1 VGFAGQ
7 LGCSGWEGGRGLS
20 LVVVDFSGH
29 YQEVPV
35 TGKDRVRFRA
45 WEGRL
50 RQGSC
55 LQQDIKHLPNATLVP
70 DPAF

>member
-1 VGFAGQ
+1 
-7 LGCSGWEGGRGLS
+7 LS